1 MKKSFTP
8 DSLPIEKLDWMSFV
22 ELIGPAHDAVAR
34 FDGLLQ
40 SIPNPAVLLS
50 PLTTKEAVLSSKI
63 EGTQATMQE
72 VLEYEADPQQTNRTH
87 DIQEVLNYR
96 KAMNKATQGLE
107 EIGFTLRL
115 MRDMHKI
122 LMAGVRGEEH
132 DAGNFR
138 KKDVYIGSPGNPE
151 GARYVP
157 PSWQNID
164 LHLKN
169 FERYV
174 NFKEKDLIVQL
185 AIVHAQFEII
195 HPFGDGNGRMGRII
209 LPLFL
214 NFKKVLSSPMLYL
227 SEYFESH
234 RDEYYNKLQ
243 NISDKGEWEEWIKY
257 FLKAVIEQSK
267 INIDKAK
274 NIQSLYEAKKIRVRD
289 LTNSKYSINAL
300 DCIFHMPVFNTLQF
314 RKISKIP
321 QGSIGRI
328 LNDLVEGG
336 VLKILQQG
344 SGQKPTVYIFPKLLA
359 IVDK

>member
-1 MKKSFTP
+1 MKKPFKPNT
-8 DSLPIEKLDWMSFV
+8 LPLDNLNWMSFV
-22 ELIGPAHDAVAR
+22 DLIGPAHDAVAR

-72 VLEYEADPQQTNRTH
+72 VLEYEADPQETKRTQ
-87 DIQEVLNYR
+87 DIKEVLNYR
-96 KAMNKATQGLE
+96 RAMNKATQGLE

-115 MRDMHKI
+115 MKDMHQI
-122 LMAGVRGEEH
+122 LLHGVRGEEQ
-132 DAGNFR
+132 DAGYFR

-157 PSWQNID
+157 PSWQDID
-164 LHLKN
+164 LYLKN
-169 FERYV
+169 FEQYI
-174 NFKEKDLIVQL
+174 NTKEKDVIVQL

-214 NFKKVLSSPMLYL
+214 NFKKVLSTPMLYL

-234 RDEYYNKLQ
+234 REEYYHKLQ
-243 NISDKGEWEEWIKY
+243 NISDKNEWEEWIKY

-267 INIDKAK
+267 INIEKAK
-274 NIQSLYEAKKIRVRD
+274 KIQLLYEIKKIRVRD

-300 DCIFHMPVFNTLQF
+300 DCIFHMPIFNTLQF
-314 RKISKIP
+314 KKISKIP
-321 QGSIGRI
+321 QGSTGRI
-328 LNDLVEGG
+328 LNDLVQGE

-344 SGQKPTVYIFPKLLA
+344 SGQRPTLYIFPKLLE
-359 IVDK
+359 IVDN

>member
-1 MKKSFTP
+1 MKKPFSP
-8 DSLPIEKLDWMSFV
+8 NDLPLEKLNWMSFV
-22 ELIGPAHDAVAR
+22 DLIGPAHDAVAR

-72 VLEYEADPQQTNRTH
+72 VLEYEADPQETKRTQ
-87 DIQEVLNYR
+87 DIKEVLNYR
-96 KAMNKATQGLE
+96 RAMNKATQDLE
-107 EIGFTLRL
+107 AIGFTLRL
-115 MRDMHKI
+115 MRDMHQI
-122 LMAGVRGEEH
+122 LLHGVRGEQQ
-132 DAGNFR
+132 DAGYFR

-164 LHLKN
+164 SHLKN
-169 FERYV
+169 FEQYV
-174 NFKEKDLIVQL
+174 NTTEKDVIVQL

-214 NFKKVLSSPMLYL
+214 NFKKVLSTPMLYL

-234 RDEYYNKLQ
+234 RQEYYHKLQ
-243 NISDKGEWEEWIKY
+243 NISDNNEWEEWIRY

-267 INIDKAK
+267 INIEKAK
-274 NIQSLYEAKKIRVRD
+274 KIQSLYEIKKTRVRD

-300 DCIFHMPVFNTLQF
+300 DCIFHMPIFSTLQF
-314 RKISKIP
+314 KKISKIP

-328 LNDLVEGG
+328 LNDLVQGG

-344 SGQKPTVYIFPKLLA
+344 SGQKPTLYIFPKLLD
-359 IVDK
+359 IVDN

>member
-1 MKKSFTP
+1 MKKHFIP
-8 DSLPIEKLDWMSFV
+8 NILPLDKLDWMSFV
-22 ELIGPAHDAVAR
+22 DLIGPAHDAVAR

-72 VLEYEADPQQTNRTH
+72 VLEYEADPQDTKRTQ
-87 DIQEVLNYR
+87 DIKEVLNYR
-96 KAMNKATQGLE
+96 KAMNKATRGME

-115 MRDMHKI
+115 MRDMHKV
-122 LMAGVRGEEH
+122 LLSGVRGEEEN
-132 DAGNFR
+132 AGNFR
-138 KKDVYIGSPGNPE
+138 KKDVYIGSPGNPD

-157 PSWQNID
+157 PVWQDLD
-164 LHLKN
+164 LHLDN
-169 FERYV
+169 FEKYI
-174 NFKEKDLIVQL
+174 NSKEKDILVQL
-185 AIVHAQFEII
+185 SIVHAQFEII

-214 NFKKVLSSPMLYL
+214 NFKKVLSTPMLYL
-227 SEYFESH
+227 SEYFELH
-234 RDEYYNKLQ
+234 REEYYDKLQ

-274 NIQSLYEAKKIRVRD
+274 KIQDLYEVKKIRVRD

-300 DCIFHMPVFNTLQF
+300 DCIFHVPIFNTVQF
-314 RKISKIP
+314 KKISKIP
-321 QGSIGRI
+321 PGSNGRI

-336 VLKILQQG
+336 VLRVLQQG
-344 SGQKPTVYIFPKLLA
+344 SGTRPTVYIFPKLID

>member
-1 MKKSFTP
+1 MKKPFKP
-8 DSLPIEKLDWMSFV
+8 DDLPLTKLDWMSFV
-22 ELIGPAHDAVAR
+22 DLIGPAHDAVAR

-72 VLEYEADPQQTNRTH
+72 VLEYEADPQETKRTQ
-87 DIQEVLNYR
+87 DIKEVLNYR
-96 KAMNKATQGLE
+96 KAMGKATQGLE
-107 EIGFTLRL
+107 SIGFTLRL
-115 MRDMHKI
+115 MKDMHEI
-122 LMAGVRGEEH
+122 LLTNVRGEEK
-132 DAGNFR
+132 DIGNFR
-138 KKDVYIGSPGNPE
+138 KHDVYIGSPGNPD

-157 PSWQNID
+157 PHWQDLD

-169 FERYV
+169 FEQYV
-174 NFKEKDLIVQL
+174 NTKEKDVIVQL

-214 NFKKVLSSPMLYL
+214 NFKNVLSTPMLYL
-227 SEYFESH
+227 SEYFELH
-234 RDEYYNKLQ
+234 RDEYYEKLQ
-243 NISDKGEWEEWIKY
+243 NISDKNEWEEWIKY

-267 INIDKAK
+267 INIGK
-274 NIQSLYEAKKIRVRD
+274 AKKIQELYEVKKIKVRD

-314 RKISKIP
+314 RKTSKIP
-321 QGSIGRI
+321 QGNVGRI
-328 LNDLVEGG
+328 LNVLVEGG

-344 SGQKPTVYIFPKLLA
+344 SGQRPTVYIFPKLLD
-359 IVDK
+359 IVDN

>member
-1 MKKSFTP
+1 MKKSFRP
-8 DSLPIEKLDWMSFV
+8 DNLPLEKLDWMSFV
-22 ELIGPAHDAVAR
+22 DLIGPAHDAIAR

-72 VLEYEADPQQTNRTH
+72 VLEYEADPKETKRTQ
-87 DIQEVLNYR
+87 DIKEVLNYR
-96 KAMNKATQGLE
+96 RAMYKATQELE

-115 MRDMHKI
+115 MRDMHRT
-122 LMAGVRGEEH
+122 LLSGVRGEEK

-157 PSWQNID
+157 PSWNDIG
-164 LHLKN
+164 LHLDN
-169 FERYV
+169 FEKYI
-174 NFKEKDLIVQL
+174 NSTEKDVIVQL

-214 NFKKVLSSPMLYL
+214 NFKKVLSTPMLYL

-234 RDEYYNKLQ
+234 RQEYYHKLQ
-243 NISDKGEWEEWIKY
+243 NISDKNEWEEWIRY

-267 INIDKAK
+267 INIGKAK
-274 NIQSLYEAKKIRVRD
+274 KIQSLYETKKIRVRD

-300 DCIFHMPVFNTLQF
+300 DCIFHMPIFNTLQF
-314 RKISKIP
+314 KNISKIP
-321 QGSIGRI
+321 QGSTGRI
-328 LNDLVEGG
+328 LSDLVQGG
-336 VLKILQQG
+336 VLKVLQQG
-344 SGQKPTVYIFPKLLA
+344 SGQRPTLYIFPKLLD
-359 IVDK
+359 IVDN

>member
-1 MKKSFTP
+1 MKKPFKP
-8 DSLPIEKLDWMSFV
+8 DNLPLEKLDWMSFV

-72 VLEYEADPQQTNRTH
+72 VLEYEADPQITQRTQ
-87 DIQEVLNYR
+87 DIKEVLNYR

-107 EIGFTLRL
+107 SIGFTLRL
-115 MRDMHKI
+115 MREMHEV
-122 LMAGVRGEEH
+122 LLSGVRGEGQ

-151 GARYVP
+151 TARYVP
-157 PSWQNID
+157 PSWQNLD
-164 LHLKN
+164 SHLKN
-169 FERYV
+169 FEKYV
-174 NFKEKDLIVQL
+174 NGTEKDILVQL

-227 SEYFESH
+227 SEYFELH
-234 RDEYYNKLQ
+234 RDEYYLKLQ
-243 NISDKGEWEEWIKY
+243 NISDKNEWAEWIRY
-257 FLKAVIEQSK
+257 FLIAVIEQSK

-274 NIQSLYEAKKIRVRD
+274 SVQELYEVKKVRVRD

-300 DCIFHMPVFNTLQF
+300 DCIFHMPIFNTLQF
-314 RKISKIP
+314 KKISKIP

-344 SGQKPTVYIFPKLLA
+344 SGQRPTVYSFPKLLN
-359 IVDK
+359 IVDR

>member
-1 MKKSFTP
+1 MKKPFKP
-8 DSLPIEKLDWMSFV
+8 DNLPLSKLDWMSFV
-22 ELIGPAHDAVAR
+22 DLIGPAHDAVAR

-72 VLEYEADPQQTNRTH
+72 VLEYEADPQETKRTQ
-87 DIQEVLNYR
+87 DIKEVLNYR
-96 KAMNKATQGLE
+96 KAMSKATHGLE

-115 MRDMHKI
+115 MRDMHQV
-122 LMAGVRGEEH
+122 LLSGVRGEEQ

-138 KKDVYIGSPGNPE
+138 KKDVYIGSPGHPE

-157 PSWQNID
+157 PSWQEID

-169 FERYV
+169 FENYI
-174 NFKEKDLIVQL
+174 NSTEKDVLVQL

-214 NFKKVLSSPMLYL
+214 NFKKVLSTPMLYL
-227 SEYFESH
+227 SEYFENH
-234 RDEYYNKLQ
+234 REEYYNKLQ
-243 NISDKGEWEEWIKY
+243 NISDKNEWEEWIKY

-267 INIDKAK
+267 INIGKAK
-274 NIQSLYEAKKIRVRD
+274 NIQALYEVKKIKVRD

-300 DCIFHMPVFNTLQF
+300 DCIFHMPIFNTVQF
-314 RKISKIP
+314 TKISKIP
-321 QGSIGRI
+321 QGNVGRI
-328 LNDLVEGG
+328 LNCLVKGG

-344 SGQKPTVYIFPKLLA
+344 SGQRPTLYIFPKLLD
-359 IVDK
+359 IVDN

>member
-1 MKKSFTP
+1 MKKSFKP
-8 DSLPIEKLDWMSFV
+8 DTLPLAKLDWMAFV
-22 ELIGPAHDAVAR
+22 DLIGPAHDAVAR

-72 VLEYEADPQQTNRTH
+72 VLEYEADPQETKRTH
-87 DIQEVLNYR
+87 DIKEVLNYR
-96 KAMNKATQGLE
+96 KAMSKATHEIE

-122 LMAGVRGEEH
+122 LLSGVRGEES

-138 KKDVYIGSPGNPE
+138 RKDVYIGSPGHPE
-151 GARYVP
+151 SARYVP
-157 PSWQNID
+157 PSWQDLD

-169 FERYV
+169 FEQYI
-174 NFKEKDLIVQL
+174 NSKERDILVQL
-185 AIVHAQFEII
+185 AIIHAQFEMI

-214 NFKKVLSSPMLYL
+214 NFKKVLSTPMLYL

-234 RDEYYNKLQ
+234 RQEYYFKLQ
-243 NISDKGEWEEWIKY
+243 NISDKGEWGEWIKY

-267 INIDKAK
+267 INIEKAK
-274 NIQSLYEAKKIRVRD
+274 KIQSLYEVKKIRVRD

-300 DCIFHMPVFNTLQF
+300 DCIFHMPVFNTIQF
-314 RKISKIP
+314 KKISKIP

-328 LNDLVEGG
+328 LSDLVKGG

-344 SGQKPTVYIFPKLLA
+344 SGQRPTVYIFPKLLE
-359 IVDK
+359 IIDN

>member
-1 MKKSFTP
+1 MKNPYKP
-8 DSLPIEKLDWMSFV
+8 ENLPLNKLDWMSFV
-22 ELIGPAHDAVAR
+22 DLIGPAHDAVAR

-72 VLEYEADPQQTNRTH
+72 VLEYEADPQETKRTQ
-87 DIQEVLNYR
+87 DIKEVLNYR
-96 KAMNKATQGLE
+96 RAMNKATQELD

-115 MRDMHKI
+115 LKDMHKI
-122 LMAGVRGEEH
+122 LLSGVRGEEQN
-132 DAGNFR
+132 AGNFR
-138 KKDVYIGSPGNPE
+138 KNDVYIGSHGHPE

-164 LHLKN
+164 QYLKN
-169 FERYV
+169 FEQYV
-174 NFKEKDLIVQL
+174 NIKEKDVIVQL

-214 NFKKVLSSPMLYL
+214 NFKKVLSTPMLYL

-234 RDEYYNKLQ
+234 REEYYNKLQ
-243 NISDKGEWEEWIKY
+243 NISDKNEWEEWIKY
-257 FLKAVIEQSK
+257 FLKAVIEQSR
-267 INIDKAK
+267 INIEKAK
-274 NIQSLYEAKKIRVRD
+274 KIQSLYEIKKIRVRD

-300 DCIFHMPVFNTLQF
+300 DCIFHMPIFNTIQF
-314 RKISKIP
+314 KKISKIP
-321 QGSIGRI
+321 QGSTGRI

-336 VLKILQQG
+336 VLRILQQG
-344 SGQKPTVYIFPKLLA
+344 SGQRPTLYIFPKLLE

>member
-1 MKKSFTP
+1 MKKPFKP
-8 DSLPIEKLDWMSFV
+8 DSLPLKKLNWISFV
-22 ELIGPAHDAVAR
+22 DLIGPAHDAVAR

-72 VLEYEADPQQTNRTH
+72 VLEYEADPQETSRTH
-87 DIQEVLNYR
+87 DIKEVLNYR
-96 KAMNKATQGLE
+96 KAMSRATHGLE

-115 MRDMHKI
+115 MKEMHKI
-122 LMAGVRGEEH
+122 LLADVRGGEQ

-138 KKDVYIGSPGNPE
+138 KKDVYIGTPGNKE
-151 GARYVP
+151 SARYVP
-157 PSWQNID
+157 PCWQDID

-169 FERYV
+169 FEQYI
-174 NFKEKDLIVQL
+174 NSTEKDVLVQL

-214 NFKKVLSSPMLYL
+214 NFKNILSTPMLYL
-227 SEYFESH
+227 SEYFETH
-234 RDEYYNKLQ
+234 REDYYYKLQ
-243 NISDKGEWEEWIKY
+243 NISDKNEWEEWIKY

-267 INIDKAK
+267 KNIDKAK
-274 NIQSLYEAKKIRVRD
+274 KIQSLYELKKIRVRD

-300 DCIFHMPVFNTLQF
+300 DCIFHMPIFNTIKFKQV
-314 RKISKIP
+314 SKIP
-321 QGSIGRI
+321 QGSTGRI
-328 LNDLVEGG
+328 LNDLVRGG

-344 SGQKPTVYIFPKLLA
+344 SGQRPTLYIFPKLLD

>member
-1 MKKSFTP
+1 MKKPFIP
-8 DSLPIEKLDWMSFV
+8 DELPLEKLDWMSFV
-22 ELIGPAHDAVAR
+22 DLIGPAHDAVAR

-72 VLEYEADPQQTNRTH
+72 VLEYEADPQETKRTQ
-87 DIQEVLNYR
+87 DIKEVLNYR
-96 KAMNKATQGLE
+96 KAMNKATQSLE

-115 MRDMHKI
+115 MKEMHKV
-122 LMAGVRGEEH
+122 LLSGVRGEEQ

-138 KKDVYIGSPGNPE
+138 RKDVYIGSPGNPD

-157 PSWQNID
+157 PPWQQID
-164 LHLKN
+164 SHLGN
-169 FERYV
+169 FEKYI
-174 NFKEKDLIVQL
+174 NKNDKDILVQL

-214 NFKKVLSSPMLYL
+214 NFKNVLSTPMLYL

-234 RDEYYNKLQ
+234 RQEYYHKLQ
-243 NISDKGEWEEWIKY
+243 NISDNNEWEEWIRY

-274 NIQSLYEAKKIRVRD
+274 KIQSLYEIKKTRVRD
-289 LTNSKYSINAL
+289 LTNSKYAINAL

-314 RKISKIP
+314 KRISKIP
-321 QGSIGRI
+321 QGSTGRI

-344 SGQKPTVYIFPKLLA
+344 SGQRPTLYIFPKLLD
-359 IVDK
+359 IVDN